1 MSKKVLVVGGGPVGA
16 FSAYFLKK
24 MDMDVKWISGKSM
37 QNAAAWS
44 SAGLLGVGLS
54 FPLPEY
60 EGLRGNIKWLLKRDS
75 PVKLGMGFLFSNA
88 GWFLNYSRSR
98 DKIISKEGINAQ
110 TFLTVRTLDSM
121 NEFFQSKVIDADY
134 SKKGLLQ
141 LFSDQHFMEEHLKQ
155 LKNTEG
161 QIGKYEVLDSQACKD
176 MEPSIKK
183 NNIMGIFYPEEY
195 SLNPQKLLMSLRKLN
210 EEEGVETIENDIVSL
225 ESSGNKVTGTVLD
238 NEERIVSSS
247 YLLAAGSKNQ
257 HLSRSLNLHVPVV
270 PGWGHAEVLSSNGLK
285 MKVPVELA
293 EKGVYI
299 IPTSE
304 ILKITSF
311 FEFRGEN
318 FKAPQNRFQFI
329 ENAVAE
335 YFPHLKHLNPS
346 QKTSGKR
353 PCTPDSLPIVGKS
366 GKFENL
372 FFATGNCR
380 QGIMQSAEMGK
391 VASNVILNG
400 KLPEEYS
407 MLSPSRFGI

>member
-1 MSKKVLVVGGGPVGA
+1 MPENVMVIGGGPVGA

-24 MDMDVKWISGKSM
+24 IHMDVKWIAGKSM

-60 EGLRGNIKWLLKRDS
+60 EGLRGNVKWLLKRDS
-75 PVKLGMGFLFSNA
+75 PVKLGVGFLFSNA

-98 DKIISKEGINAQ
+98 DRIISKEGINAQ
-110 TFLTVRTLDSM
+110 TLLTVRTLDSM
-121 NEFFQSKVIDADY
+121 NELFQSKVIDADC
-134 SKKGLLQ
+134 SKNGLLQ
-141 LFSDQHFMEEHLKQ
+141 LFSDNHFMEEHLKQ
-155 LKNTEG
+155 LKDAEG
-161 QIGKYEVLDSQACKD
+161 QIGKYDLLDSQACKD
-176 MEPSIKK
+176 MEPSIER

-195 SLNPQKLLMSLRKLN
+195 SLNPQKLMMSLRKLN
-210 EEEGVETIENDIVSL
+210 EEEGVETIENDIVGL

-238 NEERIVSSS
+238 NEERIVSGS

-270 PGWGHAEVLSSNGLK
+270 PGWGHAEVLSSSGLK
-285 MKVPVELA
+285 LKVPVELA

-299 IPTSE
+299 IPTSD

-311 FEFRGEN
+311 FEFNGEN

-329 ENAVAE
+329 ENAVAD
-335 YFPHLKHLNPS
+335 YFPQLKHLPPS

-380 QGIMQSAEMGK
+380 QGIMQSAEMGR
-391 VASNVILNG
+391 VAADVILNG

-407 MLSPSRFGI
+407 VLSPSRFGI